1 MKKEKVM
8 IDKYKEGID
17 DFIKNHLDRQDFA
30 FLVLPRDERLR
41 HQAMAEIKD
50 KFWTFWEA
58 REDEE
63 CDAPSTIYPTFE
75 GKGESDMKESVHGK
89 VVGGGGVGGD
99 IGNVHGNAGCFFS
112 NVARVCGKSERAID
126 DDFGF

>member
-1 MKKEKVM
+1 M
-8 IDKYKEGID
+8 IGKYKEGID

-41 HQAMAEIKD
+41 HQAMTEIKD

-63 CDAPSTIYPTFE
+63 CD
-75 GKGESDMKESVHGK
+75 DL
-89 VVGGGGVGGD
+89 
-99 IGNVHGNAGCFFS
+99 S
-112 NVARVCGKSERAID
+112 NYLYHL
-126 DDFGF
+126 